1 MRKGKL
7 PADTSNGAGGWG
19 EWVLCEPREKKK
31 TNTSAMLH
39 RCAKKR
45 PDDESPSCWAFS
57 YPCGH
62 EYWIEAG
69 SQKSN
74 KRRGVAS
81 TAFSELHQFNLT
93 LFSPLSLK
101 LSFQSVYPNPQPQ
114 LAGRPTTTIS
124 GISKLA

>member
-1 MRKGKL
+1 LRKGKL
-7 PADTSNGAGGWG
+7 PADTSNGAGGRVSG
-19 EWVLCEPREKKK
+19 YCANLGRKKQK
-31 TNTSAMLH
+31 NTSVMLH